1 MGLITIDPVKKAAI
15 DRDLAIRAADEW
27 FKAEQ
32 AKGFTTPGG
41 WKLGLSDSDV
51 ALLTGNYVLA
61 KEADALDMPL
71 PPVVDMDG
79 VQHSFE
85 SVEQLTSL
93 MLLYGQ
99 HRSALSAECAAR
111 KEEASN

>member
-1 MGLITIDPVKKAAI
+1 MGLITIDPAKKAAI
-15 DRDLAIRAADEW
+15 DRDLALRAADEW

-41 WKLGLSDSDV
+41 WKLGLADSDI

-61 KEADALDMPL
+61 KEASAMDLPL
-71 PPVVDMDG
+71 PPVVDMAG
-79 VQHSFE
+79 VPHSFE

-99 HRSALSAECAAR
+99 HRSALSAEYAAR